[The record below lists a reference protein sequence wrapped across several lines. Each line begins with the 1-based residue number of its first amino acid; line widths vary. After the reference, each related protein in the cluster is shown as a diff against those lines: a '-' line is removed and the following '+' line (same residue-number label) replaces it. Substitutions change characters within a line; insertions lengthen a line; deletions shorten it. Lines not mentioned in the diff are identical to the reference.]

1 MLALTARWFRTRR
14 NVFQNPLYACMVCV
28 PMVAYPCTRVRAT
41 LHHIMHS
48 LQCIIYVHVH
58 IHSVVSCTP
67 YVSYICICI
76 YIYIYMYTHTLSGT
90 QTLCEC
96 IALKRHGD
104 SNLHTQRTP
113 NYPWLASEEA
123 AGDSTHTL
131 NDSPKTWKTN
141 TRFVG
146 FASFVQNRSAQSLKS
161 TLSDYVTRSHCRHL
175 RVTTLSAPS
184 MPPTPHPPRARAPRF
199 RDLHSAVATR
209 QRIQHCFLER
219 LTRL

>member
-1 MLALTARWFRTRR
+1 MCFKIR
-14 NVFQNPLYACMVCV
+14 CMHAWS
-28 PMVAYPCTRVRAT
+28 AYPWSHTHVHVCGQRFIISCTRYNVSYMYMYTYTQWYHA
-41 LHHIMHS
+41 LPMYH
-48 LQCIIYVHVH
+48 IYV
-58 IHSVVSCTP
+58 
-67 YVSYICICI
+67 YV
-76 YIYIYMYTHTLSGT
+76 YIYIYMYTHTLSCT

-146 FASFVQNRSAQSLKS
+146 FASFVQNMSAQSLKS